1 MNASAKHRFTG
12 NEKSM
17 EEFQL
22 NTAAWKEELLQITE
36 EAQFFRHFL
45 AADIFEVSNP
55 EAFQQL
61 LLYSD
66 RLESLREDCQEL
78 NTLVQNHRYDIDGML
93 ECDDVGCEA
102 FYFQEHEKLRLQLQA
117 FYKLFQQLRSE
128 VCKYTMPLLRQ
139 HPET

>member
-22 NTAAWKEELLQITE
+22 NTSAWKEELLHITDQI
-36 EAQFFRHFL
+36 QFYRHYL
-45 AADIFEVSNP
+45 AADIFESSNP
-55 EAFQQL
+55 EVFQEL

-66 RLESLREDCQEL
+66 RLESLRVDCQEL

-102 FYFQEHEKLRLQLQA
+102 FYFQEHEKLRLQLQS
-117 FYKLFQQLRSE
+117 FYKVFQQLRSE
-128 VCKYTMPLLRQ
+128 ICNYTKPLLKQ
-139 HPET
+139 QKET